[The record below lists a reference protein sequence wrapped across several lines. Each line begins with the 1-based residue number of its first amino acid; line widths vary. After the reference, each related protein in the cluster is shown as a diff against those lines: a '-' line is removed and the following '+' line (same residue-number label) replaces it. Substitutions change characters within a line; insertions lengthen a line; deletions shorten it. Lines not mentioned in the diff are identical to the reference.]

1 MSALYRAELDKDL
14 PPICYHR
21 KHMTF
26 ANTEA
31 AKLRVD
37 KWLWAARFFKT
48 RSVAAQAIEGGKVKL
63 NGQRVKPA
71 KEVHAGD
78 MLAIQAGDYEWV
90 VTVRALSARRGPAEE
105 ARKLYE
111 ESAAS
116 QARRQAQIAARSIQN
131 EPAAQ
136 RHGRPTKRDRR
147 RLGHFT
153 GND

>member
-1 MSALYRAELDKDL
+1 
-14 PPICYHR
+14 
-21 KHMTF
+21 MTS
-26 ANTEA
+26 ANTDA

-63 NGQRVKPA
+63 NGQRVKPS

-78 MLAIQAGDYEWV
+78 MLAIQLGDYEWV
-90 VTVRALSARRGPAEE
+90 VIVRALSARRGPAEE

-116 QARRQAQIAARSIQN
+116 QARRQAKIAARSMQN

-147 RLGHFT
+147 RLRDFT
-153 GND
+153 SSD